1 MKVIKIYMAII
12 VNARIKNGII
22 YPTEKIDIE
31 DKEVVVKIED
41 KTEHESAFSI
51 KFDIPEKI
59 ALEIIEDEDIW

>member
-1 MKVIKIYMAII
+1 MTII

-41 KTEHESAFSI
+41 KTEYERAFSI

>member
-22 YPTEKIDIE
+22 YPTEKIDID

-41 KTEHESAFSI
+41 KSEYDRAFSI
-51 KFDIPEKI
+51 KYDIPEKI